1 VPAAGREIESGDG
14 RHEERPGKAE
24 GGTMDDYC
32 ADDARRDLDRLR
44 EHADA
49 ECVDRLAAYVERLEG
64 RVVSAERVCE
74 AAAEVAAPTLKH
86 DLMQQRQT
94 RFLRALAEWREAQR

>member
-1 VPAAGREIESGDG
+1 
-14 RHEERPGKAE
+14 
-24 GGTMDDYC
+24 
-32 ADDARRDLDRLR
+32 
-44 EHADA
+44 
-49 ECVDRLAAYVERLEG
+49 
-64 RVVSAERVCE
+64 VSAERVCE